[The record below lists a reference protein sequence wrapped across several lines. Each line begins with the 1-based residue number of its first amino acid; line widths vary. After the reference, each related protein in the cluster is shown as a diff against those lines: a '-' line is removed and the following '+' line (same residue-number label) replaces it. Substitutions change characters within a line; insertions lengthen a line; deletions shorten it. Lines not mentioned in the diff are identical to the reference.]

1 MRRHAL
7 FATAGFTICVVSILA
22 LSGLSAKQ
30 LVAAVYILFLL
41 CVAVILACIRRYK
54 PKSVIALIMVP
65 FGSGDGR
72 GLRRFLWIV
81 SAGSLLA
88 VFPSYSQ
95 AESLSD
101 VSHFAFF
108 LIISAALAYDVI
120 SYLRD
125 PQPDPTAASRIAARI
140 NSKREI

>member
-7 FATAGFTICVVSILA
+7 FATAGFAICVVSILG

-30 LVAAVYILFLL
+30 SVAAIYILFLL
-41 CVAVILACIRRYK
+41 SVAVILASIRRYK
-54 PKSVIALIMVP
+54 PKSLIALIMVP
-65 FGSGDGR
+65 FGSGDTR
-72 GLRRFLWIV
+72 GLQRLLWIA

-88 VFPSYSQ
+88 VFPSYSR
-95 AESLSD
+95 AESFSD
-101 VSHFAFF
+101 VSHFALF

-125 PQPDPTAASRIAARI
+125 PQPDPTSASRTTARI
-140 NSKREI
+140 NSAREK